1 MKFTDPDAPAPL
13 PGDMDWAAL
22 LQGAPDA
29 VVVLDRAGRI
39 RVWSAGAAALYGWA
53 ADAALGQVATT
64 LLQTEFPRPR
74 PEIEAD
80 LRRTGRWEGEL
91 AQTRRDGT
99 HLLVRSRWSVG
110 RDATG
115 TLVGVLQIDHELG
128 DRKRLEADLNAAET
142 AAAAATR
149 TKATFLANMGHE
161 LRTPLNAIIGYSEI
175 LQEEAHEAGYA
186 ELIPDLDRV
195 RTAGRK
201 LLHLV
206 NELLDLARL
215 EAGALQ
221 LRVEPVAVPSL
232 LAEVATAVRPL
243 LQTHYNRLEVSC
255 PPDLLTIQADPD
267 KLRQALYNV
276 VANAAKFTEGG
287 TVRLS
292 AEAGTAADGNW
303 VEFQVQ
309 DSGIGMTA
317 EQVAGLFNEFQQA
330 DASTTRKHGGAGLGL
345 ALAQRYCRM
354 MGGAIRATS
363 TPGQGSLFVLRLP
376 ARVAD
381 PHATASHTA
390 LETTIRVRAKGKGAG
405 LALIIDS
412 DAPARDLLVRALVR
426 EGFDVVEAHDG
437 HEGLGQAIALH
448 PDLILLDVALA
459 DMDGWAVLAG
469 VRADPT
475 LARTPVILA
484 TMVDERKK
492 GFALGATEYLTK
504 PISRRDLAAVVGKYR
519 RSGEGTG
526 ESAAGYLL
534 VVEDDPLTRRLLVR
548 ALRGEGWPVVEAADG
563 QAALQ
568 RVAAEPPRL
577 ILLDLI
583 LPDLDGFELL
593 GRIRQATAGPPIPV
607 IILTAL
613 DIAPEEQQRLDGT
626 PVLQKGHYT
635 HAELL
640 ALVREKLAA
649 PRPALPA
656 H

>member
-1 MKFTDPDAPAPL
+1 MKFTDPDAASPL
-13 PGDMDWAAL
+13 PGAMDWAAL
-22 LQGAPDA
+22 LQGASDA
-29 VVVLDRAGRI
+29 VLVLDRAGCI
-39 RVWSAGAAALYGWA
+39 QVWSAGAAALYGWA
-53 ADAALGQVATT
+53 AEAALGQVATT
-64 LLQTEFPRPR
+64 LLQTELPRPR
-74 PEIEAD
+74 SEIEAE

-91 AQTRRDGT
+91 AQTRRDGSR
-99 HLLVRSRWSVG
+99 LLVGSRWSVG

-115 TLVGVLQIDHELG
+115 ALVGVLQIDHALG
-128 DRKRLEADLNAAET
+128 DRKRLEADLDDAEIAAE
-142 AAAAATR
+142 AATR

-186 ELIPDLDRV
+186 DLIPDLDRV

-215 EAGALQ
+215 EAGTLQ
-221 LRVEPVAVPSL
+221 LRVEPVAVHSL
-232 LAEVATAVRPL
+232 LAEVTEAVRPL
-243 LQTHYNRLEVSC
+243 LQTHYNRLDVSC
-255 PPDLLTIQADPD
+255 PPDLLTMQADPD

-276 VANAAKFTEGG
+276 LSNAAKFTEGG
-287 TVRLS
+287 TVRLTV
-292 AEAGTAADGNW
+292 EAIEDSSGSW

-317 EQVAGLFNEFQQA
+317 EQVAGLFSEFQQA
-330 DASTTRKHGGAGLGL
+330 DSSTTRKHGGAGLGL

-354 MGGAIRATS
+354 MGGAIRAS
-363 TPGQGSLFVLRLP
+363 SIPGQGSLFVLRLP

-412 DAPARDLLVRALVR
+412 DAPARDLLVRALAR
-426 EGFDVVEAHDG
+426 EGFEVVEAHSG
-437 HEGLGQAIALH
+437 REGLVQAHDLR
-448 PDLILLDVALA
+448 PDLILLDVAMA
-459 DMDGWAVLAG
+459 DMDGWAVLVAL
-469 VRADPT
+469 RADPA
-475 LARTPVILA
+475 LAHTPVILA

-519 RSGEGTG
+519 RTGEGTG
-526 ESAAGYLL
+526 EGAAGYLL

-568 RVAAEPPRL
+568 RVTAAPPRL

-583 LPDLDGFELL
+583 LPDLDGFDLL
-593 GRIRQATAGPPIPV
+593 GRIHQATAGQPIPV

-613 DIAPEEQQRLDGT
+613 DISPEEQQRLAGT

-649 PRPALPA
+649 HLPALPA
-656 H
+656 R